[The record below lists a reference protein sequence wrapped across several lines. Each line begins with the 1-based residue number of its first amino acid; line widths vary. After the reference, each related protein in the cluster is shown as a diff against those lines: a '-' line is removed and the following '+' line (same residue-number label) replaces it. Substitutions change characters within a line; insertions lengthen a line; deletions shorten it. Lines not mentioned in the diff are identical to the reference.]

1 MNRTVL
7 VGRLTRDP
15 ELKKTGSGS
24 SVVNFTVAINRTY
37 TNANGEREADFIN
50 CVAWGR
56 TADNMASYVSKGAL
70 IGVDGRIQTRTYD
83 NANGQKVYV
92 TEVFA
97 DNVQFLESKGANTQQ
112 QQNYSQPRAQ
122 QSNQQSNQQSSND
135 FFADFN
141 QDNSSNDILS
151 GLDISDDELP
161 F

>member
-1 MNRTVL
+1 MNRAVL

-24 SVVNFTVAINRTY
+24 SVVNFTIAINRTY
-37 TNANGEREADFIN
+37 TNANGEKETDFIN

-56 TADNMASYVSKGAL
+56 TADNMASYVGKGAL

-97 DNVQFLESKGANTQQ
+97 DSVQFLESKGSNTQQ
-112 QQNYSQPRAQ
+112 QAYSQPKPQ
-122 QSNQQSNQQSSND
+122 QQTNQQPSND

>member
-1 MNRTVL
+1 MNRAVL
-7 VGRLTRDP
+7 VGRITRDI

-24 SVVNFTVAINRTY
+24 SVVNFTIAINRTY
-37 TNANGEREADFIN
+37 TNAQGERETDFIN

-56 TADNMASYVSKGAL
+56 TADNMAAYIGKGSL

-83 NANGQKVYV
+83 NNAGQKVYV

-97 DNVQFLESKGANTQQ
+97 DSVQFLESKSSNNTQQ
-112 QQNYSQPRAQ
+112 SQPKNIPSQ
-122 QSNQQSNQQSSND
+122 NNENKEND
-135 FFADFN
+135 FFADFS
-141 QDNSSNDILS
+141 QDNVSNDILS

>member
-1 MNRTVL
+1 MNRAVL
-7 VGRLTRDP
+7 VGRLTKDP
-15 ELKKTGSGS
+15 ELKKTNSGS
-24 SVVNFTVAINRTY
+24 SVVNFTLAINRTY

-56 TADNMASYVSKGAL
+56 TADNMAAYVSKGSQ
-70 IGVDGRIQTRTYD
+70 IGVDGRIQTRSYEAD
-83 NANGQKVYV
+83 GRRVYV

-97 DNVQFLESKGANTQQ
+97 DNVQFLESKSTGQVNNAQPNV
-112 QQNYSQPRAQ
+112 QQN
-122 QSNQQSNQQSSND
+122 NQQNND

-141 QDNSSNDILS
+141 QSNNSSEDILS

>member
-1 MNRTVL
+1 MNRIVL
-7 VGRLTRDP
+7 VGRLTRDI
-15 ELKKTGSGS
+15 ELKKTSSGS
-24 SVVNFTVAINRTY
+24 SVVNFTIAVNRTY
-37 TNANGEREADFIN
+37 KNANGEQEADFIN

-56 TADNMASYVSKGAL
+56 TADNMASYVGKGSL

-97 DNVQFLESKGANTQQ
+97 DNVQFLESKGANQAVQGQTPQSQ
-112 QQNYSQPRAQ
+112 ANSAQSQNGA
-122 QSNQQSNQQSSND
+122 SSDFFND
-135 FFADFN
+135 FSN
-141 QDNSSNDILS
+141 NSSNDILS

>member
-1 MNRTVL
+1 MNKAIL
-7 VGRLTRDP
+7 VGRLTKDP
-15 ELKKTGSGS
+15 ELKKTNSGS
-24 SVVNFTVAINRTY
+24 SVVNFTIAINRTF

-56 TADNMASYVSKGAL
+56 TADNMATYVGKGSL
-70 IGVDGRIQTRTYD
+70 VGVDGRIQTRNYED
-83 NANGQKVYV
+83 ANGRRVYV

-97 DNVQFLESKGANTQQ
+97 ENVQFLESKGASNAT
-112 QQNYSQPRAQ
+112 QQNYSQPQ
-122 QSNQQSNQQSSND
+122 QPSNNNQNKPASDD

-141 QDNSSNDILS
+141 QNTSSDNILS